1 MVYPHDC
8 CNMRVKMLG
17 TRAKPKPE
25 LLLATK
31 ICNSCCRQHLSLA
44 SAALCVCVWCYRL
57 VSGPGSP
64 HKYDD
69 PLHC

>member
-25 LLLATK
+25 LLLTTK
-31 ICNSCCRQHLSLA
+31 ICNFRCRQHLSMA
-44 SAALCVCVWCYRL
+44 SAAKQRNPWVHMHNSVGGRN
-57 VSGPGSP
+57 
-64 HKYDD
+64 
-69 PLHC
+69 